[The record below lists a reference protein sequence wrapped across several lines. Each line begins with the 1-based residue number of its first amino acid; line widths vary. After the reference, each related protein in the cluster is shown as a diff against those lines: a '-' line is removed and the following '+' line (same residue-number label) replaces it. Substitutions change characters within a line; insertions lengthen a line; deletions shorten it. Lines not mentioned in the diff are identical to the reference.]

1 MSKSKPPS
9 TVVVVAGV
17 VVDVEVVVDVS
28 VVVMMVDPDS
38 RQRHSVQ

>member
-1 MSKSKPPS
+1 M
-9 TVVVVAGV
+9 VAGV

-38 RQRHSVQ
+38 RHRHSVQ